1 MSFSLVIDIVVAVLL
16 IVTICYATVLN
27 KRLGNLRRD
36 RSELEKLAI
45 NFHASTAR
53 ADESIG
59 HLRASVDGLQ
69 EQIEKAESMR
79 DDLLFLTERGSAA
92 ADRLE
97 ESVRLSRGGAP
108 APAEPAANP
117 GPVGAKSQTPEKKR
131 GVEPRGVE
139 PRLAVNES
147 DRIDAGETVS
157 KAEKDLLKA
166 LRSAS

>member
-1 MSFSLVIDIVVAVLL
+1 MSLSLVVDIVVAVLL
-16 IVTICYATVLN
+16 IVTICYATILN

-79 DDLLFLTERGSAA
+79 DDLIFLTERGSAA

-97 ESVRLSRGGAP
+97 ESVRLSRMGGAESLEPKLNAKP
-108 APAEPAANP
+108 AMPKP
-117 GPVGAKSQTPEKKR
+117 QTPEKKASESR
-131 GVEPRGVE
+131 FV
-139 PRLAVNES
+139 VNES
-147 DRIDAGETVS
+147 DRIDASEPVS